1 MKLNLTIILAG
12 AGLVLGGG
20 AGVGAR
26 MFLAPAQGSHEAP
39 EAADA
44 DQASEPAADHAAEP
58 AAAHAEAPKKKGG
71 KSKGHG
77 GEKKEEK
84 HYFKF
89 SRQFVVPVLVN
100 GSPSA
105 TMVLDVL
112 IEMKPGFE
120 DLYSDE
126 PALRDAVLRALLRKT
141 AEGALARIFAEPA
154 MMEALRAEI
163 LAEVDR
169 ATHGAAQSILVIDIG
184 YQSY

>member
-1 MKLNLTIILAG
+1 MKLNLTIILAAAGVALG
-12 AGLVLGGG
+12 AG

-26 MFLAPAQGSHEAP
+26 VVLKPAPKTV
-39 EAADA
+39 
-44 DQASEPAADHAAEP
+44 EPAAEENSDHAPKAEDG
-58 AAAHAEAPKKKGG
+58 HAKKTKEKSG

-77 GEKKEEK
+77 EEKKEEK

-100 GSPSA
+100 GSPGA

-112 IEMKPGFE
+112 VEMKPGFE

-141 AEGALARIFAEPA
+141 SEGALSRIFAEPET
-154 MMEALRAEI
+154 MDALRAEI

-169 ATHGAAQSILVIDIG
+169 ATHGAAQSILVLDIG
-184 YQSY
+184 YQAY